1 MTEDYVSFEM
11 AKLLKE
17 KGFDGKCY
25 KVWETNSYGEPN
37 LVAAPHFVEGE
48 TCVDMESV
56 SSAEKYYNDMTEN
69 NHIEGFL
76 APTLQMAMNWL
87 LDTYKLHIVPTP
99 YPHED
104 GEFYWAYKIT
114 FLDSDTLAVMVV
126 KQKAGFDSKENAC
139 EGAIKYCLEN
149 LI

>member
-1 MTEDYVSFEM
+1 MITEDYVSFET

-17 KGFDGKCY
+17 KGFKSDCCHTAY
-25 KVWETNSYGEPN
+25 DCNGEFFW
-37 LVAAPHFVEGE
+37 HG
-48 TCVDMESV
+48 DYSKDRKGIM
-56 SSAEKYYNDMTEN
+56 D
-69 NHIEGFL
+69 
-76 APTLQMAMNWL
+76 APTLQMAMKWL

>member
-1 MTEDYVSFEM
+1 MITEDYVSFET

-17 KGFDGKCY
+17 KGFDGECDYLYVNGDIIRAQGGKCN
-25 KVWETNSYGEPN
+25 WNR
-37 LVAAPHFVEGE
+37 GE
-48 TCVDMESV
+48 TLFTDYKNECS
-56 SSAEKYYNDMTEN
+56 
-69 NHIEGFL
+69 

>member
-1 MTEDYVSFEM
+1 MIIEVFVSFET

-17 KGFDGKCY
+17 KGFDGECDYLYVNGDIIRAQGGKCN
-25 KVWETNSYGEPN
+25 WNR
-37 LVAAPHFVEGE
+37 GE
-48 TCVDMESV
+48 TLFTDYKNECS
-56 SSAEKYYNDMTEN
+56 
-69 NHIEGFL
+69 

-104 GEFYWAYKIT
+104 GKFYWAYKIA

>member
-1 MTEDYVSFEM
+1 MIIEVFVSFET

-17 KGFDGKCY
+17 KGFDGECR
-25 KVWETNSYGEPN
+25 
-37 LVAAPHFVEGE
+37 
-48 TCVDMESV
+48 D
-56 SSAEKYYNDMTEN
+56 YYNTDGRFCSEDFKSDW
-69 NHIEGFL
+69 NHGGLGTITIFS
-76 APTLQMAMNWL
+76 APTLQMTMEWL